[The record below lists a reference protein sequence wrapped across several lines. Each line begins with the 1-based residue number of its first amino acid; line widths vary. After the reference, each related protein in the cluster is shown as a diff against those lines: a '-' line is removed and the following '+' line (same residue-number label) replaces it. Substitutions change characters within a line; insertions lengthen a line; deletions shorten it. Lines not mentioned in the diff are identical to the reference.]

1 MEPTTA
7 LVTGV
12 GGQDGVHLA
21 RRLRAHGLRVVGTVE
36 PGTLASAQAATY
48 LDGVELV
55 EHDIRDTEAFQALLE
70 QSLPSQVYNLAAF
83 SSVAASFDHADL
95 VEAVNTAGV
104 EGMLRALLRHRERHG
119 RAARFFQASSSEMF
133 AGSTVLPWREDTPR
147 APLSPYGASKC
158 AAHELVETY
167 RDRHGLFAC
176 SGILFNHES
185 PLRGTQ
191 FVTRKITRA
200 AAEIAFGRR
209 TSLGLGNLDVRRDWG
224 AAPDY
229 VRAMSSML
237 ARDEPA
243 DYVIATGESHSLG
256 ELLAVAFDAAGLGD
270 PAPYL
275 VQDPAL
281 MRPADVP
288 ETLGDATKAR
298 EQLGWEPTVGFAE
311 MVGHMVRVDIER
323 LTTGVEESPEYL
335 SPTGTR

>member
-1 MEPTTA
+1 MEPATA

-21 RRLRAHGLRVVGTVE
+21 RHLRAHGLRVVGTVE
-36 PGTLASAQAATY
+36 PGTLASVQTGVY

-55 EHDIRDTEAFQALLE
+55 EHDVRDTEAFQALLE
-70 QSLPSQVYNLAAF
+70 QTLPAQVYNLAAF
-83 SSVAASFDHADL
+83 SSVGASFDHAEL
-95 VEAVNTAGV
+95 VEAVNTAAV
-104 EGMLRALLRHRERHG
+104 EGMLRALVRHRELRG
-119 RAARFFQASSSEMF
+119 RTVRFFQASSSEMF
-133 AGSTVLPWREDTPR
+133 AGSPALPWREDTPR

-158 AAHELVETY
+158 AAHELVGSY

-200 AAEIAFGRR
+200 AAEIALGRR
-209 TSLGLGNLDVRRDWG
+209 TSLTLGNLDVRRDWG
-224 AAPDY
+224 AAHDY
-229 VRAMSSML
+229 VSAMASML
-237 ARDEPA
+237 NHDEPA

-270 PAPYL
+270 PATYV
-275 VQDPAL
+275 VQDPGL

-298 EQLGWEPTVGFAE
+298 VQLGWEPTVGFEELVA
-311 MVGHMVRVDIER
+311 HMVRVDIER
-323 LTTGVEESPEYL
+323 LTTGVEESPSYL
-335 SPTGTR
+335 